1 MEQEGYESDEFLD
14 DTLDLTTDSVPQENT
29 VAEDSDTLQS
39 YQERV
44 KETLKSYLK
53 C

>member
-14 DTLDLTTDSVPQENT
+14 DTFDQTTNPVPEDINI
-29 VAEDSDTLQS
+29 AEESDTLQS

-44 KETLKSYLK
+44 KETLKSYIMS
-53 C
+53 